1 MKVSRVMSLV
11 YSLTLALSAGSAL
24 AGPPQQKY
32 VRPLT
37 PVLLQR
43 RLLNP
48 QPQLKPPQRNPQR
61 HQPAES
67 ATLWSMLPNGIGG
80 HERKFSADCAGW
92 LQPREPFGFTSY
104 RGGYDW
110 VASGAHVRGFYQR
123 G

>member
-32 VRPLT
+32 VRPL
-37 PVLLQR
+37 
-43 RLLNP
+43 
-48 QPQLKPPQRNPQR
+48 PPPN
-61 HQPAES
+61 ASSLAAS
-67 ATLWSMLPNGIGG
+67 AAQSAAATQAVTALPNGIGG